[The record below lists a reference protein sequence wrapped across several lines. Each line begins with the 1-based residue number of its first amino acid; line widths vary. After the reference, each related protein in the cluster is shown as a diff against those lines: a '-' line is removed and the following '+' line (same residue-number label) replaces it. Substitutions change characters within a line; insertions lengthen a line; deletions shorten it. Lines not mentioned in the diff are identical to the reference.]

1 MEFRRNVTRRLPVL
15 ALVAG
20 ALAAAPAAGQAARI
34 SHAARSC
41 ANADTPASVV
51 GRQPMRDA
59 VVCLINQQRT
69 SRHLPALRATTRLDR
84 SAQGW
89 TNSMV
94 STGVFSHG
102 TDFAARISAVGYVW
116 TSAGENIATGFQT
129 PRQVV
134 SAWMASDGH
143 CRNILDP
150 TFADVGTG
158 VSTHHLGQ
166 YGPST
171 WTQDFGLWMGHSN
184 PSRNYGPQRGCPYR
198 V

>member
-1 MEFRRNVTRRLPVL
+1 MSAV
-15 ALVAG
+15 ALVLG
-20 ALAAAPAAGQAARI
+20 ALAAAPAAGQARV
-34 SHAARSC
+34 SHVRRSC
-41 ANADTPASVV
+41 ANADTPAANVS
-51 GRQPMRDA
+51 RQAMRDA

-69 SRHLPALRATTRLDR
+69 GRHLPALQANTRLDR

-89 TNSMV
+89 TNTMV
-94 STGVFSHG
+94 TTGIFSHG
-102 TDFAARISAVGYVW
+102 VDFAARVSAVGYVW

-158 VSTHHLGQ
+158 VSTHRLGQ

-171 WTQDFGLWMGHSN
+171 WTQDFGLSIGHSN
-184 PSRNYGPQRGCPYR
+184 PSGNSGPQRGCPYR

>member
-1 MEFRRNVTRRLPVL
+1 MELCRSLVKRLPVA
-15 ALVAG
+15 ALVIG
-20 ALAAAPAAGQAARI
+20 ALAAAPAVATAAPRGNSRCADADSAAANLSRQA
-34 SHAARSC
+34 
-41 ANADTPASVV
+41 V
-51 GRQPMRDA
+51 RDA
-59 VVCLINQQRT
+59 VVCLINEQRT
-69 SRHLPALRATTRLDR
+69 GRHLPALHANARLDR

-89 TNSMV
+89 TNTMV
-94 STGVFSHG
+94 TSGIFSHG
-102 TDFAARISAVGYVW
+102 ADFAARITAVGYVW

-134 SAWMASDGH
+134 GAWMASPGH

-158 VSTHHLGQ
+158 VSTHRLAQ
-166 YGPST
+166 YGRST

>member
-1 MEFRRNVTRRLPVL
+1 MELHRRVVSALPVA
-15 ALVAG
+15 ALVAC
-20 ALAAAPAAGQAARI
+20 ALAAAPAAGRAARTF
-34 SHAARSC
+34 HAGRSC
-41 ANADTPASVV
+41 ANADTPAAAA

-69 SRHLPALRATTRLDR
+69 SRHLPALRASTRLDR

-89 TNSMV
+89 TNTMV
-94 STGVFSHG
+94 TSGVFSHG

-150 TFADVGTG
+150 SFADVGTG
-158 VSTHHLGQ
+158 ISTHHLAQ

-171 WTQDFGLWMGHSN
+171 WTQDFGLSMGHSN

>member
-1 MEFRRNVTRRLPVL
+1 MELHRRAIARLPV
-15 ALVAG
+15 AVLVAG
-20 ALAAAPAAGQAARI
+20 ALTAAPAAGQAARI
-34 SHAARSC
+34 SHSGRSC
-41 ANADTPASVV
+41 ANADTPAGAA
-51 GRQPMRDA
+51 GRQQMRDA

-69 SRHLPALRATTRLDR
+69 SRHLPALSASTRLDR

-89 TNSMV
+89 TNTMV
-94 STGVFSHG
+94 TSGVFSHG

-134 SAWMASDGH
+134 TAWMASDGH

-158 VSTHHLGQ
+158 LSTHRLAQ

-171 WTQDFGLWMGHSN
+171 WTQDFGLSMGPS

>member
-1 MEFRRNVTRRLPVL
+1 MELRRSLIKRLPVV

-20 ALAAAPAAGQAARI
+20 ALAAAPAASQAASS
-34 SHAARSC
+34 SHRC
-41 ANADTPASVV
+41 ANADTPALS
-51 GRQPMRDA
+51 GARPAMRDA

-69 SRHLPALRATTRLDR
+69 GRHLPALHASSQLDR

-89 TNSMV
+89 TNTMV
-94 STGVFSHG
+94 TSGAFTHG
-102 TDFAARISAVGYVW
+102 TDFAARISAVGYAW

-134 SAWMASDGH
+134 SAWMASPGH

-158 VSTHHLGQ
+158 VSTHRLAQ
-166 YGPST
+166 YGAST
-171 WTQDFGLWMGHSN
+171 WTQDFGLWMGHST
-184 PSRNYGPQRGCPYR
+184 PSRNYAPQRGCPYR

>member
-1 MEFRRNVTRRLPVL
+1 MELRRRFIRHLPL
-15 ALVAG
+15 ATLVAG
-20 ALAAAPAAGQAARI
+20 ALAAAPAAAQAANS
-34 SHAARSC
+34 SHRC
-41 ANADTPASVV
+41 ANADTPAAGGS
-51 GRQPMRDA
+51 RQAMRDA
-59 VVCLINQQRT
+59 VDCLINQQRT
-69 SRHLPALRATTRLDR
+69 GRHLPALHGSSQLDR

-89 TNSMV
+89 TNTMV
-94 STGVFSHG
+94 TNGIFTHG

-134 SAWMASDGH
+134 SAWMASPGH

-158 VSTHHLGQ
+158 VSTHRLAQ

-171 WTQDFGLWMGHSN
+171 WTQDFGLWMGHSD